1 MELEDFIER
10 LENTEKDVDRILK
23 AARLGRCPKEPMS
36 KDKLEMV
43 LNHVTLMV
51 GILIGGG
58 LMFSFF
64 YFMSR

>member
-1 MELEDFIER
+1 MEYAEVVKMIE
-10 LENTEKDVDRILK
+10 ESEKRVDEVLK

-43 LNHVTLMV
+43 LNHITLMV

>member
-1 MELEDFIER
+1 MELEEFIKR
-10 LENTEKDVDRILK
+10 LENMEKDVDRILK

-43 LNHVTLMV
+43 LDHIVLAV